1 MEREH
6 GTWNREPGFG
16 FLDFWE
22 QGFGILKIMHYE
34 LCIKKKSRHCLI
46 AAPILIFN
54 CQFSTLNFYLSSSSN
69 HASID
74 LSSSNSSCFGSSK

>member
-1 MEREH
+1 MGREH

-34 LCIKKKSRHCLI
+34 LCIMNYAL
-46 AAPILIFN
+46 
-54 CQFSTLNFYLSSSSN
+54 
-69 HASID
+69 
-74 LSSSNSSCFGSSK
+74 